1 MVPDLVADGLLGID
15 LEKSGAAAVVTRA
28 QTKQKGVLERGGRDQ
43 IETCDVQ
50 PRNMNNVVTHEEARI
65 EQYDPPEISLEKLS
79 VVDGN
84 KLSQLQRQDPSLK
97 HCRDKAF
104 KNESQTENELKAF
117 YWGNDILKLKWTS
130 EKKNL

>member
-28 QTKQKGVLERGGRDQ
+28 QTKQKGVLEQGGRDR
-43 IETCDVQ
+43 IEKCDVQ

-97 HCRDKAF
+97 HCRDKAS
-104 KNESQTENELKAF
+104 KMNH
-117 YWGNDILKLKWTS
+117 KLKT
-130 EKKNL
+130 N